1 MDWKWKRHGNRQWR
15 VWYKES
21 GGWEYLKQCGDYAYG
36 RVCKAEDGHRDK
48 MEQCPWYI
56 VLNSLLGWEPVER
69 LLPIQPSHLFQILS
83 AEYQDPFQHHAHPVY
98 STTLNSVFRT
108 LPRNMLAMVNSVF
121 RTFCTNTLVYV
132 TALDSVFRKLCVMTH
147 IYSRA
152 VNSVFS

>member
-1 MDWKWKRHGNRQWR
+1 MWSVYQSSKSP
-15 VWYKES
+15 VS
-21 GGWEYLKQCGDYAYG
+21 
-36 RVCKAEDGHRDK
+36 
-48 MEQCPWYI
+48 EQ
-56 VLNSLLGWEPVER
+56 R
-69 LLPIQPSHLFQILS
+69 LPIQPSHLFQILS

-98 STTLNSVFRT
+98 STTVNSVFRT
-108 LPRNMLAMVNSVF
+108 LPRNMLVYGAMVNSVF

>member
-1 MDWKWKRHGNRQWR
+1 MWSVQQ
-15 VWYKES
+15 VT
-21 GGWEYLKQCGDYAYG
+21 C
-36 RVCKAEDGHRDK
+36 
-48 MEQCPWYI
+48 
-56 VLNSLLGWEPVER
+56 LGTAATHA
-69 LLPIQPSHLFQILS
+69 QPSVSNFS

-98 STTLNSVFRT
+98 STTVNSVFRT
-108 LPRNMLAMVNSVF
+108 LPRNMLVYGAMVNFVF